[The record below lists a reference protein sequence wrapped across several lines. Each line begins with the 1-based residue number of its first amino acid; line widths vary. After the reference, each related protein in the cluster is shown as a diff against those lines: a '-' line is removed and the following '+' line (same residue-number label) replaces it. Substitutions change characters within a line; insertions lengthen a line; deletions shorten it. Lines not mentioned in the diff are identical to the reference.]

1 MKLHTGA
8 TAGYLVWRL
17 AMKWTTACDR
27 AVAPMGL
34 TQAQYSVLAS
44 LYGLTYSGGR
54 PSQRELADYTGLDP
68 IFVSKLARTL
78 ESRGLLRRDEHPSD
92 SRAVQLSLTEA
103 GTAAVVPAMA
113 AVRDLQEEITAPL
126 GGTRSA
132 RTVAFVDALRTLLQ
146 AGDGAPSSTSNEEH
160 TNQDRSGNMTTT
172 TTSATPAQPLP
183 LTGQHIGQAANA
195 TRAILDAVLARE
207 QTPYPT
213 WIALRTLDTHGGA
226 YESRAAFETV
236 LAEGLA
242 LVPSTVPGLV
252 DELLWQGEIAQDAS
266 GRIAL
271 SESGWTHYD
280 HLNGAVTAVAAQLY
294 GDLDREQMAVAAR
307 LLGQITERAN
317 KLRATL

>member
-1 MKLHTGA
+1 MKLSPGA

-17 AMKWTTACDR
+17 AMKWTAACDR

-34 TQAQYSVLAS
+34 TQAQYSLLAS
-44 LYGLTYSGGR
+44 LYGLSYSGSR

-78 ESRGLLRRDEHPSD
+78 ESRGLLRRDEHPAD

-103 GTAAVVPAMA
+103 GTAAVVPAIA

-126 GGTRSA
+126 GGTSSA
-132 RTVAFVDALRTLLQ
+132 RTVEFIDALRTLLGQ
-146 AGDGAPSSTSNEEH
+146 DQ
-160 TNQDRSGNMTTT
+160 NQDRSGDMTTSTDTTTTDTATT
-172 TTSATPAQPLP
+172 TTSANSAQPLP

-195 TRAILDAVLARE
+195 TRAILDAVLAKE
-207 QTPYPT
+207 QTPFPE
-213 WIALRTLDTHGGA
+213 WIAMRTLDTRGA
-226 YESRAAFETV
+226 FESRAAFEAV
-236 LAEGLA
+236 LAGGLA
-242 LVPSTVPGLV
+242 LVPATVPVLV
-252 DELLWQGEIAQDAS
+252 DELLWQGAITHDAT

-271 SESGWTHYD
+271 SESGQARYD
-280 HLNGAVTAVAAQLY
+280 HLNERVTAVTAQIY

-307 LLGQITERAN
+307 LLDQVTERAL

>member
-1 MKLHTGA
+1 MKLSTGA

-17 AMKWTTACDR
+17 AMKWTAACDR

-34 TQAQYSVLAS
+34 TQAQYSLLAS
-44 LYGLTYSGGR
+44 LYGLSVSGSR

-78 ESRGLLRRDEHPSD
+78 ESRGLLRRDEHPAD

-103 GTAAVVPAMA
+103 GIAAVVPAIA

-126 GGTRSA
+126 GGTGSA
-132 RTVAFVDALRTLLQ
+132 RTVAFVDALRTLLDQ
-146 AGDGAPSSTSNEEH
+146 DHDP
-160 TNQDRSGNMTTT
+160 DRSANMTAATTNAPAT
-172 TTSATPAQPLP
+172 TTSAGSAQPLP

-195 TRAILDAVLARE
+195 TRAILDAVLAKE
-207 QTPYPT
+207 QTPFPT
-213 WIALRTLDTHGGA
+213 WIALRTLDTRGA
-226 YESRAAFETV
+226 FESRGAFEAA

-242 LVPSTVPGLV
+242 LVPATVPALV
-252 DELLWQGEIAQDAS
+252 GELLSQDLVAHDAA

-271 SESGWTHYD
+271 SESGRARYD
-280 HLNGAVTAVAAQLY
+280 HLNGLVTAAAARIY

-307 LLGQITERAN
+307 LLDQVTERAL